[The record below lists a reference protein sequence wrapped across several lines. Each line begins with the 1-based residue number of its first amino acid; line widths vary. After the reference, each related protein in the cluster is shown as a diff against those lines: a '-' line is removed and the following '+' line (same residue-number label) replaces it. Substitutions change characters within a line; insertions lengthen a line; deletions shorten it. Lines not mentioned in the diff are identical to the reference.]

1 MIMMTTTTMVVTTLM
16 HGYHQRMR
24 NYG

>member
-1 MIMMTTTTMVVTTLM
+1 MTTTTTMVVTTLM